1 MRRCRKA
8 NEHPGAADPKPDFTA
23 SRLGRVARYSKK
35 HIGALEE
42 FCTKAYGSF
51 GWYREIHSRPIQA
64 VSPRIEPAPFL
75 HLRTSGTEI
84 S

>member
-8 NEHPGAADPKPDFTA
+8 DEHPGAADPKPDFTA

-51 GWYREIHSRPIQA
+51 GWYREIKASSSQRDVLALFIFRKKE
-64 VSPRIEPAPFL
+64 RIHEK
-75 HLRTSGTEI
+75 SI
-84 S
+84 